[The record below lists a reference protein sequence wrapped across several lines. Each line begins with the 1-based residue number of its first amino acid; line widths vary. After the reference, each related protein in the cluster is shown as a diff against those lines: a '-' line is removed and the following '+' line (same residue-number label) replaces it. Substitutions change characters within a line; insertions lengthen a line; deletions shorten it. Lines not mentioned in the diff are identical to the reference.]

1 MFFSVTRSRGIN
13 PAGTK
18 PCVATPLSCG
28 GCAVWL
34 TNAIE
39 VESSR
44 AATRSSISRIALI
57 SLLGL
62 ILAASAFGNTAS
74 CPTNNTTTISNAT
87 IQASPAGCTQVDLQF
102 NLASTVW
109 QIFDNSTN
117 PTSNPM
123 DSTVHVTG
131 TGIADGTGAN
141 SQGIIFSQ
149 SSGFFFDDTSSS
161 GETATFF
168 LVFGTADLAPN
179 DVITAVDI
187 SFTNYDDKSV
197 DQMAL
202 LYFACPNTTVFASCP
217 GSSDFFE
224 DFPTNSLTSFHN
236 TLSAPATSLGLHI
249 EIQTNYEGHDSL
261 SFSTLTVAFETQSTV
276 PEPTSLGLS
285 LFGLATIVWLSSQS
299 RVGQLNGE
307 RG

>member
-1 MFFSVTRSRGIN
+1 LRTE
-13 PAGTK
+13 AK
-18 PCVATPLSCG
+18 
-28 GCAVWL
+28 
-34 TNAIE
+34 E
-39 VESSR
+39 VECSR
-44 AATRSSISRIALI
+44 HATRRSVRRIA
-57 SLLGL
+57 SMVLLGL
-62 ILAASAFGNTAS
+62 ILAANSFGNTAS

-102 NLASTVW
+102 NLTSTVW
-109 QIFDNSTN
+109 NIFANSMN
-117 PTSNPM
+117 SSSNPM

-149 SSGFFFDDTSSS
+149 SSGFFFNDTSSS

-168 LVFGTADLAPN
+168 LKFGAADLAPN

-187 SFTNYDDKSV
+187 SFTNYNDKSV

-236 TLSAPATSLGLHI
+236 TLSAPATSLGLNI
-249 EIQTNYEGHDSL
+249 EIQTDYAGHDSL

-276 PEPTSLGLS
+276 PEPTTLGLS
-285 LFGLATIVWLSSQS
+285 LFGLAAIVWASSRS
-299 RVGQLNGE
+299 RAVTAI
-307 RG
+307 RGGALTRSLGREQIGF